1 MASKG
6 QKFKKVPIEI
16 KFEALKERIESGKSY
31 RYIAK
36 KYDVSYETVRTWARI
51 YKRDGGLEVR
61 KKGKPRK
68 EENIDYKQKYE
79 ILKKFQSFL
88 EEVDQ
93 EKK

>member
-6 QKFKKVPIEI
+6 QKFKKIPLAI
-16 KFEALKERIESGKSY
+16 KLEALRERMELGRSY
-31 RYIAK
+31 PYIAK
-36 KYDVSYETVRTWARI
+36 KYGVSSETVRTWARI
-51 YKRDGGLEVR
+51 YKRDGGLEVSQ
-61 KKGKPRK
+61 KGRPKK

-79 ILKKFQSFL
+79 ILKKFQRFL